1 MDVKQIIK
9 EQGFTLEQVAAKMPN
24 SRTGKP
30 GISRQSLY
38 LAITGNPTVNTLK
51 DIAEI
56 IGCKVSD
63 FFKDEGSGASTFLCP
78 HCGQPITIEVK

>member
-1 MDVKQIIK
+1 MDIKKIIK
-9 EQGFTLEQVAAKMPN
+9 DKGFTLEQVAARMPN
-24 SRTGKP
+24 SRAGRP

-56 IGCKVSD
+56 IGCKVGD
-63 FFKDEGSGASTFLCP
+63 FFEDEDGSGATVVCP
-78 HCGQPITIEVK
+78 HCGQPISIEVK

>member
-1 MDVKQIIK
+1 MDIKQIIK
-9 EQGFTLEQVAAKMPN
+9 DQGFTLEQVAAQMPN

-38 LAITGNPTVNTLK
+38 LAITGNPTINTLK

-56 IGCKVSD
+56 IGCKVGD
-63 FFKDEGSGASTFLCP
+63 FFQDEGCDTSTLLCP

>member
-9 EQGFTLEQVAAKMPN
+9 DKGFTLEQVASRMPN
-24 SRTGKP
+24 SRTGQP

-56 IGCKVSD
+56 IGCKVGD
-63 FFKDEGSGASTFLCP
+63 FFQDEGDGTQLVCP
-78 HCGQPITIEVK
+78 HCGKAISIEVK